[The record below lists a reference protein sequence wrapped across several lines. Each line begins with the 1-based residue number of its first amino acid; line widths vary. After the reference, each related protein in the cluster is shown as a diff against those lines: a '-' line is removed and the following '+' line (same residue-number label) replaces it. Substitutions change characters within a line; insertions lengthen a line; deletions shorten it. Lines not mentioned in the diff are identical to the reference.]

1 MTKKLLLLLSVSLLS
16 VGCDEEGLNPD
27 EFQEPGFSGTITFAG
42 TIPPRDSIDDLRVV
56 AVPYFPI
63 DTTVAELITKIL
75 NQTIPYSGSL
85 SDQVAANTAIQYEMF
100 VKPDTFKYVAVA
112 QLFNSANP
120 FQDWRVVSIYGNSAT
135 NPSPV
140 VVIDG
145 EMKKNINFSVDF
157 YNLPPQPFKQP

>member
-1 MTKKLLLLLSVSLLS
+1 MIRKLLHLLIVSLLAT
-16 VGCDEEGLNPD
+16 GCDEEGLNPN
-27 EFQEPGFSGTITFAG
+27 EFQEPGFSGTITFVG

-56 AVPYFPI
+56 AVPYFPV
-63 DTTVAELITKIL
+63 DSTVAELITKIL

-85 SDQVAANTAIQYEMF
+85 SDRVAPQTTIQYEMF

-135 NPSPV
+135 NPTPV

-145 EMKKNINFSVDF
+145 EMRKNVNFTVDF
-157 YNLPPQPFKQP
+157 YNLPPQPFKLP